1 MLEAEKVSQHLER
14 GVIEVAPLAFMRGR
28 TLNDSFIILDEAQ
41 NTTPEQMKM
50 FLTRLGFNSK
60 VVVTGDIT
68 QVDLPRDQASGLSA
82 VAEILEVS
90 RTSASSASVRRTWSA
105 TSSCAGSSPPTTS
118 TRSGWRR
125 SCAPRSGRDCAA
137 SGLDIEVLGIDML
150 VPDAPTALEVRE
162 LCVLA
167 LASAGIED
175 GHMAV
180 EFVDA
185 DRIQVLNREYRNIDT
200 PTDVL
205 SFGVDEDG
213 DTRARGS
220 SATSSSARSTPPT

>member
-1 MLEAEKVSQHLER
+1 M
-14 GVIEVAPLAFMRGR
+14 
-28 TLNDSFIILDEAQ
+28 
-41 NTTPEQMKM
+41 
-50 FLTRLGFNSK
+50 
-60 VVVTGDIT
+60 
-68 QVDLPRDQASGLSA
+68 
-82 VAEILEVS
+82 
-90 RTSASSASVRRTWSA
+90 SV
-105 TSSCAGSSPPTTS
+105 
-118 TRSGWRR
+118 
-125 SCAPRSGRDCAA
+125 

-167 LASAGIED
+167 LASAGIEE

-185 DRIQVLNREYRNIDT
+185 ERIQTLNREYRSIDK

-213 DTRARGS
+213 DAAGPRELGDIVICPEH
-220 SATSSSARSTPPT
+220 TSDLREAVVHGTLHLTGMDHEVDDGEMLALQAELMRWVR